1 MIKKKDITKIEN
13 LSFLE
18 NNKVINNPLR
28 PLINPDDLP
37 YADFDI
43 YDERTFLD
51 LFMERSTDVW
61 IMN

>member
-1 MIKKKDITKIEN
+1 MFLEIADSIDQKKDITKIEN

-37 YADFDI
+37 YADLDI
-43 YDERTFLD
+43 YDLANF
-51 LFMERSTDVW
+51 F
-61 IMN
+61 